1 MAQEGRQVQLHG
13 RRASACSAH
22 HHALTLLPVVL
33 VQAVHVGGL
42 RAQTVR
48 EVHAVG
54 FDGRELVGVEA
65 DAPVTAAG
73 EDGVAADALDALQ
86 RARGH
91 VHLEDLHAALQLEDH
106 QRFPGG
112 LHHEAALP
120 GGGVDLLGRHVGGHV
135 VERAH
140 QIGDL
145 GDHRGRERPQLPLV
159 AVHGDEALHGLPHQ
173 RVRVPL
179 LVPDELLAVGG
190 GPVELH
196 GVLAV
201 EDEVGRGGAGDGGGE
216 HVGAHAGREADHVA
230 REGVEHA
237 GGVRRVPGG
246 QHEQPVGGD
255 GDDEVGAEERH
266 APAVE
271 AARGGVDEEAR
282 VDAVGRVVE
291 HDPAARPEARLQR
304 APRVGRGRAP
314 AVADG
319 AERHVAVDVGGV
331 EKQVGDAV
339 DQLRHQRR
347 PALGVLHGGA
357 PAGRRGGAWWVGG
370 VGSPRL
376 PDLGVWISVL
386 HVKHSRHASG

>member
-1 MAQEGRQVQLHG
+1 MAQEGRQVQVHG
-13 RRASACSAH
+13 RRVSGCSAH
-22 HHALTLLPVVL
+22 HHALTLLPV

-48 EVHAVG
+48 EVYAVG

-73 EDGVAADALDALQ
+73 EDGAAADALHALE
-86 RARGH
+86 RACGH
-91 VHLEDLHAALQLEDH
+91 VHLEDLHAVVELEDD
-106 QRFPGG
+106 QRLPGG

-120 GGGVDLLGRHVGGHV
+120 GGGVDVLGGHTGGHV

-145 GDHRGRERPQLPLV
+145 GDHRGQERRQMPLV
-159 AVHGDEALHGLPHQ
+159 AVDGDEALHGLPDQ

-179 LVPDELLAVGG
+179 LVPDELLAVRAGA
-190 GPVELH
+190 VELH

-201 EDEVGRGGAGDGGGE
+201 EDEVGRGRAGDGGGE

-255 GDDEVGAEERH
+255 GDDEVGAEDGH

-291 HDPAARPEARLQR
+291 HDPAARAEARLQR
-304 APRVGRGRAP
+304 APRVGGRRAP
-314 AVADG
+314 AVAHG

-331 EKQVGDAV
+331 EEEVGDAV
-339 DQLRHQRR
+339 DELRHQRR
-347 PALGVLHGGA
+347 PLLGLALLHGGA
-357 PAGRRGGAWWVGG
+357 PVGGRRAVAEEASRS
-370 VGSPRL
+370 GSV
-376 PDLGVWISVL
+376 D
-386 HVKHSRHASG
+386 